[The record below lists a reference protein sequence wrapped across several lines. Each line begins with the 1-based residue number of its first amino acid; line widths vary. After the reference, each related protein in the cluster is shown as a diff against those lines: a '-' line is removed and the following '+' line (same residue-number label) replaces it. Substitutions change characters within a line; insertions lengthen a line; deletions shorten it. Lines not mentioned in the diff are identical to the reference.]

1 MIILGF
7 DSASVVTGWAVFQDG
22 PSGPVPTAWGRIL
35 LPAKKPLGFRLVL
48 FRDAITEL
56 FDTHKPDEVCYEH
69 THVKF
74 FAAARAL
81 YMVNGIIEM
90 VTAEKLDREARPI
103 RVATIRK
110 TIGSSSKAGT
120 RDQVSRLFS
129 IHVTQEKFD
138 ISDALAVA
146 YTGFELLGK
155 ADESKQAKAKAKPAR
170 PKKSKGEQVAPGG
183 NEGPEEGVTPSV

>member
-7 DSASVVTGWAVFQDG
+7 DSASIVTGWAVFRDG
-22 PSGPVPTAWGRIL
+22 PSGPVPEAYGRIL
-35 LPAKKPLGFRLVL
+35 LSAKSPLGFRLVL

-56 FDTHKPDEVCYEH
+56 FDTHKPDVVCYEH

-81 YMVNGIIEM
+81 YMINGIIEM

-110 TIGSSSKAGT
+110 TIGSTSKAGT
-120 RDQVSRLFS
+120 RDQVARLFS

-138 ISDALAVA
+138 ISDAIAVA
-146 YTGFELLGK
+146 YTGFLLGK
-155 ADESKQAKAKAKPAR
+155 EDEGKQAKTKPAR
-170 PKKSKGEQVAPGG
+170 SKKSKGKQVAPGG
-183 NEGPEEGVTPSV
+183 NEGSEEGGTPHV